1 VAVTSLSPGSGE
13 KLSKHALKAG
23 DAPGLLARLEELWR
37 KALARTGTLPP
48 IAAVLWTEGLCHTFA
63 NRRQAGAYGG
73 LAPTPWRS
81 GANRP

>member
-48 IAAVLWTEGLCHTFA
+48 IAAVLWTEGLCRTF
-63 NRRQAGAYGG
+63 RQPPAGGR
-73 LAPTPWRS
+73 LWRPR
-81 GANRP
+81 ADAVA